1 MAYELVELTMEFRL
15 SYSYHDCPTNIYYRT
30 NLWMDPVTFTFDF
43 NILRNESQLGQ
54 TLHPFFYHLRL
65 DTDTDAYR
73 RLIRDISEG
82 GLRLSQRAFNL
93 GCNSRVLPLISQV
106 QARLVEH
113 RVDLP
118 YSDDNEYM
126 VPAAESSVDE
136 MLIKVRVED
145 EAEEKDCVICLE
157 QLKVGSDASS
167 MPCKHIFHGDC
178 IQEWLSTSHYCP
190 ICRFE
195 MPTH

>member
-1 MAYELVELTMEFRL
+1 MVISGIMLFDPLGFCLVCLCL
-15 SYSYHDCPTNIYYRT
+15 NIMGDAWKPSLAWE
-30 NLWMDPVTFTFDF
+30 NDLIDAFVNVAAAAAAAVSIF
-43 NILRNESQLGQ
+43 RNEIVNVI
-54 TLHPFFYHLRL
+54 P
-65 DTDTDAYR
+65 
-73 RLIRDISEG
+73 
-82 GLRLSQRAFNL
+82 
-93 GCNSRVLPLISQV
+93 LPTWSLV